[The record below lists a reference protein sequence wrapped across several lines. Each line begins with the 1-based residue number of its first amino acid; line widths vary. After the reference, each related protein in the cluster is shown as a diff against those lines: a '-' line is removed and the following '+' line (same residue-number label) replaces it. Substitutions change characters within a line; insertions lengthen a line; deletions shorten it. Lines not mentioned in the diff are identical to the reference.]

1 MAPLIQALRREG
13 FRVAVISTGQH
24 LHMLNQ
30 SLSFFGI
37 CADVNLSIMEER
49 QSLDAITSKVL
60 NGVGSFLDE
69 NPQDLV
75 LVHGDTS
82 TTFASALAGFY
93 RGIPVGHVEAGL
105 RSGDMRSP
113 FPEEANRVLTDR
125 LASLWFAP
133 TPRAAENLREEGL
146 PVSEETLIV
155 TGNTVIDALKQT
167 LKIDRA
173 PSRELHPLEDFSGRL
188 ILMTAHRRESWGAP
202 LESICK
208 AILDILE
215 QDKEARV
222 LIPLHKNPSVREV
235 IRRFLGGAERVILTE
250 PLDYPDFVRVMKRS
264 SLILS
269 DSGGVQEETAELKI
283 PLLVMRDTSER
294 PEALEEGTALLV
306 GTDRGRIA
314 STALRILS
322 DDSFRESLVNRGKYP
337 FGRGNASEKI
347 VDAIK
352 RFFACRTG

>member
-1 MAPLIQALRREG
+1 M
-13 FRVAVISTGQH
+13 
-24 LHMLNQ
+24 
-30 SLSFFGI
+30 
-37 CADVNLSIMEER
+37 
-49 QSLDAITSKVL
+49 
-60 NGVGSFLDE
+60 
-69 NPQDLV
+69 
-75 LVHGDTS
+75 
-82 TTFASALAGFY
+82 
-93 RGIPVGHVEAGL
+93 
-105 RSGDMRSP
+105 
-113 FPEEANRVLTDR
+113 
-125 LASLWFAP
+125 
-133 TPRAAENLREEGL
+133 
-146 PVSEETLIV
+146 
-155 TGNTVIDALKQT
+155 
-167 LKIDRA
+167 
-173 PSRELHPLEDFSGRL
+173 
-188 ILMTAHRRESWGAP
+188 
-202 LESICK
+202 ESICK